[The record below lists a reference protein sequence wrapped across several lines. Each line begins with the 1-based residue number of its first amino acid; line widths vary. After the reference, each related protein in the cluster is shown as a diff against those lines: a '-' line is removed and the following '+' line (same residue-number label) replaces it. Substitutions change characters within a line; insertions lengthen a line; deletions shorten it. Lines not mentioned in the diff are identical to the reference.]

1 MLKKNQ
7 YKNASTLIPK
17 ILKVINQ
24 LQRLAFIPELSFL
37 TLYVENDGF
46 VILYYFFFL
55 LTQGDVDMIYIII
68 PVNVFEM
75 NTLHI
80 LW

>member
-17 ILKVINQ
+17 ILKFINQ

-46 VILYYFFFL
+46 VIMFTKPCITFFPF
-55 LTQGDVDMIYIII
+55 
-68 PVNVFEM
+68 
-75 NTLHI
+75 
-80 LW
+80 